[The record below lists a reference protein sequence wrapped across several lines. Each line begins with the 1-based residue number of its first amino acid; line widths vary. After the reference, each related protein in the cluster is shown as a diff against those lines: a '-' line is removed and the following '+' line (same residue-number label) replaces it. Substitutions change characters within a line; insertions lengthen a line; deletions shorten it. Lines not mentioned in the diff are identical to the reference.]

1 MLRLSRCFF
10 PESNLA
16 QEWNDRSKSPIKLL
30 LLNQT
35 FYPDVA
41 ATAQQAADLAAK
53 LAERGA
59 RVTVIASRRA
69 YDNPGVRFPRKEN
82 WRGVRIFRVRCSG
95 FGKKA
100 KWRRAVDFATFM
112 LSCCFRLLTLGRFD
126 VVVALTSPPLIS
138 LLASFFVRL
147 RGGRLVTWMMDLN
160 PEEAIAAGWLRE
172 KSLAGKLLSRTL
184 RFSLEQSDAIVVL
197 DRFMRD
203 RIVAK
208 GISEQKIVVLP
219 PWSHSATV
227 RYDQEGR
234 ATFRRQHGLEDK
246 FVVMYSGNHSPCHP
260 LDTLLQAAW
269 RLSDRPQIAF
279 CFVGGG
285 SEFDKVRTFGREN
298 DLKNIVCLPYQP
310 LEKLSASLSA
320 ADLHVVVM
328 GDAFVGIVHPCKI
341 YNILTLG
348 MPFLYIGPAE
358 SHIAELLPGEAVGD
372 WAHFARHEDVD
383 TVVQHILQSA
393 KGGARR
399 SSAEMRLADHFSQ
412 KVLVARFVELLE
424 RMASAQ
430 RFPSQVVEAA
440 VQCLPTVLATEAGPG
455 EIVKDASAG

>member
-1 MLRLSRCFF
+1 M
-10 PESNLA
+10 
-16 QEWNDRSKSPIKLL
+16 
-30 LLNQT
+30 
-35 FYPDVA
+35 V
-41 ATAQQAADLAAK
+41 ATAQHAAELAAE
-53 LAERGA
+53 LAARGA
-59 RVTVIASRRA
+59 EVTVVASRRA
-69 YDNPGVRFPRKEN
+69 YDNPEVRFPRKEN
-82 WRGVRIFRVRCSG
+82 WRGVRIFRVRCTG
-95 FGKKA
+95 LGKKA

-112 LSCCFRLLTLGRFD
+112 LSCCLRLLTRRRFE

-160 PEEAIAAGWLRE
+160 PDEAIAAGWLRE
-172 KSLAGKLLSRTL
+172 KSLAGKLLSRAL

-227 RYDQEGR
+227 GYDEEGR

-279 CFVGGG
+279 CFAGGG
-285 SEFDKVRTFGREN
+285 SEFDKVRAFAREN

-310 LEKLSASLSA
+310 FEKLSASLSA

-341 YNILTLG
+341 YNILNLG
-348 MPFLYIGPAE
+348 IPFLYIGPAE
-358 SHIAELLPGEAVGD
+358 SHITDLIPNHVNGNWAHCARHGDAEAVV
-372 WAHFARHEDVD
+372 R
-383 TVVQHILQSA
+383 HILASTP
-393 KGGARR
+393 GGPRR
-399 SSAEMRLADHFSQ
+399 SHAAIGLAKNFTEE
-412 KVLVARFVELLE
+412 VLTARFVELLAL
-424 RMASAQ
+424 M
-430 RFPSQVVEAA
+430 PSPSINEAVGA
-440 VQCLPTVLATEAGPG
+440 PPSLMEKVPQ
-455 EIVKDASAG
+455 